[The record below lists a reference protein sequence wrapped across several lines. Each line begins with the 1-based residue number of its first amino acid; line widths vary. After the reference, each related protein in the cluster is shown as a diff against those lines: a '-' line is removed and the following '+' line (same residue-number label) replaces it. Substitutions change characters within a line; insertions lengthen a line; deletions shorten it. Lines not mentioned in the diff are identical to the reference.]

1 MLIKYLAFD
10 FIIKITCAL
19 SMFKLQMWR
28 ATNCHSCQW
37 NTDKVGF
44 FFNISRYFQS
54 SQFIF
59 HLGTYILKD
68 ILGMMLWFI
77 WRWVWVFNDSIG
89 LCWGEIFSPNRLKN
103 EKMVNINIFHEI
115 FGVNCNREEK
125 VVVILASSFTSQV
138 KNTKFVLSF
147 GNIWAFPQ

>member
-28 ATNCHSCQW
+28 ATNYHSCQW

-59 HLGTYILKD
+59 HLGTCILKD

-89 LCWGEIFSPNRLKN
+89 LCWAEIFSPNRLKN
-103 EKMVNINIFHEI
+103 EKMENINIFHEI
-115 FGVNCNREEK
+115 FGVNCNKEEK

-138 KNTKFVLSF
+138 KNTKFLLSF